1 MGTLTTCTSQLIFQF
16 ADLDPGSGAFLA
28 PGSGIRKKIQNQDPG
43 SEMNIRDLI
52 FVNLVYFLVLKHLNS
67 LIRIRDLVNLDLG
80 SGMEK
85 IGSGIRD
92 KHPGSATLSFSR
104 GVKYDPVKEGFHQG
118 HTVCIA
124 LSKLSPPFPSGSHV
138 TLKKVSD
145 VAQGHNEVVVNIRS
159 QRSAG

>member
-1 MGTLTTCTSQLIFQF
+1 M
-16 ADLDPGSGAFLA
+16 
-28 PGSGIRKKIQNQDPG
+28 
-43 SEMNIRDLI
+43 
-52 FVNLVYFLVLKHLNS
+52 
-67 LIRIRDLVNLDLG
+67 RDLVNLDPR

-85 IGSGIRD
+85 NRIRD
-92 KHPGSATLSFSR
+92 PGKHPGSATLSFSR

-138 TLKKVSD
+138 TLKKVSG